1 MKLASSYLPE
11 FTQLLEIELF
21 DISAQLSRM
30 SDKDLRDYASL
41 LRRSCYYDES
51 LLMQFVEE
59 ITQREVIELRNL
71 DFV

>member
-1 MKLASSYLPE
+1 
-11 FTQLLEIELF
+11 LF